1 MEYSSVIRLI
11 PRVMFYAASLGW
23 MGLLGLVLL
32 FVSLLTASIVVPARM
47 VDLDHANAQV
57 DALQLRVKQSGPD
70 GDRNRPQ
77 GQEEKLDNFYGFFPP
92 ASTLPDWLEQI
103 FTAADR
109 SGVRIESGEYKL
121 VQERGWK
128 LDRYQITY
136 PVKGG
141 YTQIR
146 AFIAD
151 FLTAVPAASLD
162 EVSFRREA
170 ISSPVLD
177 ARLRMTI
184 HVGSK

>member
-1 MEYSSVIRLI
+1 MEYPAVSTLI
-11 PRVMFYAASLGW
+11 PRIIFYSASLGW
-23 MGLLGLVLL
+23 TGLLGLTL
-32 FVSLLTASIVVPARM
+32 FVASLFTVLIVVPARM

-57 DALQLRVKQSGPD
+57 EALQMRMKLSGP
-70 GDRNRPQ
+70 GADRSRSQ
-77 GQEEKLDNFYGFFPP
+77 GQEEKLDNFYGFFPL

-103 FTAADR
+103 FAAADR
-109 SGVRIESGEYKL
+109 AGVRIESGEYKL

-128 LDRYQITY
+128 LHRYQITY

-141 YTQIR
+141 YSQIR

-177 ARLRMTI
+177 ARLKMTI